1 MALSYKDL
9 LQKSSLIKKIVMVS
23 LGKGDSSCTLVNWF
37 IAKFC
42 MFFTGRHG
50 QTKTSLDICQ
60 FFLFNPR
67 QILCKR
73 IVFWICFCLPCFPF
87 GAVQSI
93 PASRSI
99 NCANLQSIPS
109 FVRCYQFQVPVW
121 LHAVSNIYS
130 LSSGL
135 IHLLLIGRHIVLI
148 HLLSLVCFLLSFPL
162 GRKLGSLP
170 LSLLL
175 LPLLALLLL
184 LLIQLLPPTSCCC
197 CCSWCYC
204 YWCHCRFLSCCCCH
218 CCCFIHWSQRLS
230 DEVVRQSCNE
240 SPSSIVDDR
249 VFRKLATLD

>member
-67 QILCKR
+67 QILSER

-121 LHAVSNIYS
+121 FPAISRFPGFRLIPVFQFHRLGVQGLDLPVSS
-130 LSSGL
+130 D
-135 IHLLLIGRHIVLI
+135 
-148 HLLSLVCFLLSFPL
+148 C
-162 GRKLGSLP
+162 KL
-170 LSLLL
+170 
-175 LPLLALLLL
+175 
-184 LLIQLLPPTSCCC
+184 
-197 CCSWCYC
+197 
-204 YWCHCRFLSCCCCH
+204 
-218 CCCFIHWSQRLS
+218 RLS
-230 DEVVRQSCNE
+230 DK
-240 SPSSIVDDR
+240 
-249 VFRKLATLD
+249 F